1 MLIVVLIGFFLSVLL
16 LFAGSFFKKKKR
28 STFLSL
34 LPLSILIYILS
45 FSKRI
50 ADGEVIYFNYEWI
63 PAFDVSLNF
72 RLDGLSFLFAI
83 LISGIG
89 FLVFLYTSS
98 YLKGHHFI
106 DRFYSYL
113 SMFMAA
119 MLGLVLSDNLIT
131 MFIFWEL
138 TSITSFFL
146 IGFNNESESCRRSA
160 LVALGITGFGGFFLL
175 AAAVLIG
182 ESAGTYAFSE
192 ILSNPETV
200 QSGHYFGLICIFIAL
215 AAFTK
220 SAQFPFHFWLPGAMQ
235 APTPVSTY
243 LHSATMVKA
252 GVYLLFRF
260 SPVFEGTQLW
270 HDLLIPFGAITMIY
284 SAYHIIFRID
294 LKSILAYSTI
304 AALGI
309 LVFLIGLGTKMAIT
323 AAAVFIVVH
332 ALYKASLFLI
342 AGIIDHETGT
352 RDITK
357 LSGLRHKMMPLLVI
371 GIIAAAVS
379 GGIPPTLGF
388 IGKELI
394 YESTFHFTD
403 SAVFLTVLAIF
414 TKILLFYAGFVVG
427 VKPFMGNLPTHLDNV
442 HMPDYKMVIPP
453 AIMVTLGL
461 VFGIF
466 PSVIENFIS
475 KPISQLSGFADAEHL
490 KLWHGFSTILL
501 MSIATILIGTLLYF
515 VLKPSYKLK
524 NFIDKLEVIAPLQ
537 LMNKFN
543 IAFEYASRYW
553 TSFFQNGYLRHY
565 IATSVLFMVIS
576 IGYIVVF
583 NFDFDLANQAFH
595 RLTFHEVG
603 IVVIMFGAII
613 FTVVTRSRLAAVV
626 AMGIVGFAF
635 SLLFLF
641 YGAPDLAMTQFSV
654 DTLTVILFV
663 LVLYKLPKY
672 LKLTKNVLRLEH
684 GILSLTFGTLISMI
698 ILMVLQQPV
707 QKGVSNFYGENAY
720 LLAKGKNVVN
730 VILVDFRGIDTLI
743 EVSVLTVASLGV
755 FGLIKLRI
763 RSRDKK

>member
-1 MLIVVLIGFFLSVLL
+1 MLIVVLVGFFLSVLL
-16 LFAGSFFKKKKR
+16 LFTGNFFKEKKL
-28 STFLSL
+28 STLVSI
-34 LPLSILIYILS
+34 LPLGIFIYLLS
-45 FSKRI
+45 FSQKI
-50 ADGEVIYFNYEWI
+50 ANGEIIYFNYDWI

-72 RLDGLSFLFAI
+72 RLDGLSFLFAL

-98 YLKGHHFI
+98 YLKGHHFL

-131 MFIFWEL
+131 MFVFWEL

-146 IGFNNESESCRRSA
+146 IGFNNESESSRKSA

-182 ESAGTYAFSE
+182 ESAGTYELSE
-192 ILSNPETV
+192 ILSNPEALK
-200 QSGHYFGLICIFIAL
+200 SSRFFGLICIFIAL

-220 SAQFPFHFWLPGAMQ
+220 SAQFPFHFWLPGAMK

-252 GVYLLFRF
+252 GVYILFRF
-260 SPVFEGTQLW
+260 SPIFEGTELW
-270 HDLLIPFGAITMIY
+270 HNLLILFGAITMIY

-309 LVFLIGLGTKMAIT
+309 LVFLIGLGTKMALT

-332 ALYKASLFLI
+332 ALYKASLFLM

-357 LSGLRHKMMPLLVI
+357 LSGLRHKMMPLLLI
-371 GIIAAAVS
+371 GIVAAAIS

-394 YESTFHFTD
+394 YESTFHF
-403 SAVFLTVLAIF
+403 SESVIFLTLLAVF

-427 VKPFMGNLPTHLDNV
+427 VKPFMGNLPENLSKV
-442 HMPDYKMVIPP
+442 HMPDYKMVTPP

-461 VFGIF
+461 FLGIF
-466 PSVIENFIS
+466 PSVVEDFIS
-475 KPISQLSGFADAEHL
+475 KPITQLSGYANAEHL
-490 KLWHGFSTILL
+490 KLWHGFSKILL
-501 MSIATILIGTLLYF
+501 FSLATILIGTVLYF
-515 VLKPSYKLK
+515 VLKPSYKMK
-524 NFIDKLEVIAPLQ
+524 NFIDKLEVISPLQ

-543 IAFEYASRYW
+543 FGFEYVSRIW
-553 TSFFQNGYLRHY
+553 TGFFQNGYLRHY
-565 IATSVLFMVIS
+565 IATCVLFMVFS
-576 IGYIVVF
+576 IGYIVIF
-583 NFDFDLANQAFH
+583 NFDFNLADQALH
-595 RLTFHEVG
+595 RLTFYEVG
-603 IVVIMFGAII
+603 IVLIMFGAII

-755 FGLIKLRI
+755 FGLIKLKI
-763 RSRDKK
+763 KSRDKK